1 MTGKLKNRT
10 RFSHTYN
17 LSLKVAPLRKIY
29 ERQGSNGVENRRI
42 VLPDSVTVLAGVGTL
57 SPSLPD
63 GAKDCPEVAAAIK
76 RRDVIWVPDPVEA
89 PSAAPNEEAPKLA
102 PEPEPTTINDGEP
115 NARRRARG

>member
-10 RFSHTYN
+10 RFQHTYN

-29 ERQGSNGVENRRI
+29 ERQGPNGVENRRI

-57 SPSLPD
+57 SQSLPD
-63 GAKDCPEVAAAIK
+63 GAKDCPEVAKAIA
-76 RRDVIWVPDPVEA
+76 RRDVFWVPDPVKVEE
-89 PSAAPNEEAPKLA
+89 PSAEEAPKLA